1 MITLLDVTNNMI
13 QTQELYIL
21 FFITINK
28 FLKLLQIQNN
38 IYKDTNFYIEHIN
51 ELLSEEKLSL
61 RKCSI
66 FIIMAIYNENL
77 KYRHYMT
84 KDKEFKHTKKEI
96 INELIFILSNDNIL
110 DHIIIKIN
118 DILSINFEEHYHK
131 YKEHYGCELS
141 INYNIITEI
150 NSENIKDIY
159 ENFHKIKRLSILS
172 KLEESYD
179 MEEINEIDNCLFCLF
194 YYNE

>member
-13 QTQELYIL
+13 QTQELYLL
-21 FFITINK
+21 FFITVNK
-28 FLKLLQIQNN
+28 FLKLLQTQNN
-38 IYKDTNFYIEHIN
+38 IYKNTDFYIEHIN
-51 ELLSEEKLSL
+51 ELLSEDKLSL
-61 RKCSI
+61 TKCCI

-77 KYRHYMT
+77 SYRYNTT
-84 KDKEFKHTKKEI
+84 KNKEFKYAEKEI
-96 INELIFILSNDNIL
+96 INELIFILSNDSIL
-110 DHIIIKIN
+110 DHLIKKIN
-118 DILSINFEEHYHK
+118 DVLSINLESYYHIYENHYS
-131 YKEHYGCELS
+131 CELI
-141 INYNIITEI
+141 INYNSITEI

-159 ENFHKIKRLSILS
+159 ENFHKIKRLIILS

>member
-1 MITLLDVTNNMI
+1 MITLLDLTNNMI
-13 QTQELYIL
+13 QTQQLYVL
-21 FFITINK
+21 FFITINN
-28 FLKLLQIQNN
+28 FLKLLQTQNN

-51 ELLSEEKLSL
+51 ELLSEDKLSL
-61 RKCSI
+61 TKSSI

-84 KDKEFKHTKKEI
+84 KDKNFKHTEREI
-96 INELIFILSNDNIL
+96 INKLIFILSNDNLL

-118 DILSINFEEHYHK
+118 NILSINFQEHYHK
-131 YKEHYGCELS
+131 YKEHYACELN
-141 INYNIITEI
+141 INYNIITKI

-159 ENFHKIKRLSILS
+159 ENFHKIKRLIILS

>member
-1 MITLLDVTNNMI
+1 
-13 QTQELYIL
+13 
-21 FFITINK
+21 
-28 FLKLLQIQNN
+28 
-38 IYKDTNFYIEHIN
+38 
-51 ELLSEEKLSL
+51 
-61 RKCSI
+61 
-66 FIIMAIYNENL
+66 MAIYNENL

-84 KDKEFKHTKKEI
+84 KDKEFKHTEKEI

-118 DILSINFEEHYHK
+118 DILSINLEEHYHK

-159 ENFHKIKRLSILS
+159 ENFHKIKRLIILS